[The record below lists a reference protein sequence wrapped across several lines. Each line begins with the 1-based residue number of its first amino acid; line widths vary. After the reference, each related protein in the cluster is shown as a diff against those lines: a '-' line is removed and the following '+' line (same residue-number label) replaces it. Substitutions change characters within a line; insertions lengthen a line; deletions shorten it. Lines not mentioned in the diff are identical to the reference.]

1 MSGILL
7 LVLRIILVLVLYIF
21 VGWALLILW
30 RDLRQQSAILRRR
43 DIPQIGLYPQ
53 AETNLLPVSFNT
65 PDILIGRDPSADLV
79 VSDPTISSRQARL
92 YFQQEQW
99 WVEDLNS
106 TNGTRLNDQIIDT
119 PTVIT
124 HGDHL
129 MLGQIEFLVTID
141 LLKAQES

>member
-106 TNGTRLNDQIIDT
+106 TNGTRLNDQFIDT

-141 LLKAQES
+141 LLKVQES